1 MLRHE
6 RDLWS
11 RGIHMVAG
19 VDEAG
24 RGPLAGPV
32 VAAAVVVR
40 PEFYLPTV
48 DDSKKLSPHV
58 REALFDQIMDGA
70 VSVGVGIVGHEI
82 IDQINILNATFE
94 AMGQAVSG
102 LTRQPEF
109 LLIDGNRYRGGEI
122 PFSTIVGG
130 DGLCFSVAAASII
143 AKVTRDRLMV
153 QYDALYPIYG
163 FARHKG
169 YGTAQHRSAILEHGV
184 CPIHRKSF
192 LRKILQGGRISCHGG
207 HQIQVERAKG

>member
-11 RGIHMVAG
+11 RGIHIVAG
-19 VDEAG
+19 IDEAG

-32 VAAAVVVR
+32 VAAAVVVH
-40 PEFYLPTV
+40 PEFYLPSV
-48 DDSKKLSPHV
+48 DDSKKLSPAV
-58 REALFDQIMDGA
+58 REALFDQIVDGA
-70 VSVGVGIVGHEI
+70 LSVGVGIVSHET

-94 AMGQAVSG
+94 AMGQAVSS
-102 LTRQPEF
+102 LTRRPEF

-143 AKVTRDRLMV
+143 AKVTRDRIMV
-153 QYDALYPIYG
+153 QYDALYPNYG

-192 LRKILQGGRISCHGG
+192 LKKILQENDLSCRADRRIR
-207 HQIQVERAKG
+207 VEMVKG